1 MSLSSISIRRPVLA
15 TVLSIV
21 IVIFGVIGFQQL
33 GVREYPS
40 VDPPIISVSTS
51 YSGAAAEVMESQI
64 TEPLEASVNA
74 VSGIRSL
81 TSISREG
88 RSTLRVEFELEVDLE
103 TAAND
108 VRDRVAQAMRDLP
121 PDVDPPVVTKADADS
136 QPIVFLSVRSTKRDL
151 LELSDIAE
159 RVFQARFE
167 TIPGV
172 SQADIWGQKRYAMRL
187 YLDRARMAAH
197 GLTLVDIRDA
207 LNRANVEL
215 PAGRVEG
222 DTLELPVRTLSRL
235 ATPEEFN
242 NVVIRQQDVRT
253 IRMQDIGRAAL
264 APENERSILKRDGIP
279 SVGVVLRPQPGANQI
294 AITDEFYR
302 RLEQL
307 KPTLPPDLELAIGFD
322 TTQFIRASIRE
333 VRRTILIAVG
343 LVVLIIF
350 VFLRDWRATFIPA
363 IVIPIS
369 LIGTC
374 FMLYLMGFSINVLT
388 LLAMVLAIG
397 LVVDDAIV
405 VLENIFSKMEDGLE
419 RNEAGRTGTDEIFF
433 AVIATTLALIAV
445 FLPILFLGGFTGKLL
460 REFGVA
466 LATAVAISSFVAL
479 TLTPM
484 LSTRLLRVHKHGRFY
499 NWSEKIFVRVNE
511 TYSRALAGFLR
522 RRWMALAI
530 VAVAGLVMT
539 LLFRGLPSELAPLED
554 RNGMRMMVRAQEGA
568 TFDYMARVMD
578 ELTQLV
584 LREVPET
591 AAAVTVT
598 SPGFGGG
605 GGINS
610 GFVRHV
616 LTDAS
621 ERQRTQ
627 REIAAQ
633 MSQLTRNFGGGRVIV
648 SQEQTL
654 SQGGAS
660 APVQFVLQAPTLQ
673 RLREELPGFME
684 DAEASPKFGRVDVNL
699 LFNKP
704 EVQVELQR
712 ERAHALG
719 VSALDIAQTLN
730 LALSEQRLG
739 FFLRE
744 GRQYQVIAQLV
755 REDRAASTDLRQ
767 LTVPGTDRQ
776 AVRLDNL
783 VTFKETVN
791 PPQLFRFNRYIAA
804 TVSAELAEGVTLG
817 EGIAEMQRIADARLG
832 EDFRTDLA
840 GLSRDFRESG
850 SSLAFV
856 FMIALVLVFLVLAA
870 QFESFRDPATILLTV
885 PLALTG
891 ALLAMWIF
899 GQTMNVFSQ
908 IGLIMLIGLV
918 TKNGILIVEFANQRK
933 AAGYSKLDAVAGAAE
948 ARFRPVLMTALS
960 TVLGILPLALSSGA
974 GSESRVSLGVAVVG
988 GMFFGTMLTLFVIP
1002 AIYSFISAETVTAG
1016 EPHRPRRRKPQPEP
1030 EPEPEPS
1037 EALA

>member
-15 TVLSIV
+15 IVLSIV
-21 IVIFGVIGFQQL
+21 IVIFGAIGFQQL
-33 GVREYPS
+33 GVREYPA

-51 YSGAAAEVMESQI
+51 YPGAAAEVMESQI

-74 VSGIRSL
+74 VAGIRSL
-81 TSISREG
+81 TSTSREG
-88 RSTLRVEFELEVDLE
+88 RSTLRVEFELGVDLE

-136 QPIVFLSVRSTKRDL
+136 QPIVFLSIRSTQRDL

-159 RVFQARFE
+159 RIFQARFE

-172 SQADIWGQKRYAMRL
+172 SEADIWGQKRYSMRL

-197 GLTLVDIRDA
+197 GLTLVDVRNA
-207 LNRANVEL
+207 FNRANVEL

-222 DTLELPVRTLSRL
+222 NTLELPVRTLSRL
-235 ATPEEFN
+235 STPAEFN
-242 NVVIRQQDVRT
+242 NVVIRQEGARS

-264 APENERSILKRDGIP
+264 APENERTILKRDGIP

-307 KPTLPPDLELAIGFD
+307 KPTLPKDLELAIGFD
-322 TTQFIRASIRE
+322 TTQFIRASIAE
-333 VRRTILIAVG
+333 VRQTILIAIA

-369 LIGTC
+369 LIGSC
-374 FMLYLMGFSINVLT
+374 FALYLAGFSINVLT
-388 LLAMVLAIG
+388 LLGMVLAIG
-397 LVVDDAIV
+397 LVVDDAII
-405 VLENIFSKMEDGLE
+405 VLENIYSKMEDGLE
-419 RNEAGRTGTDEIFF
+419 RNEAGRTGTHEIFF
-433 AVIATTLALIAV
+433 AVIATTLALVVV

-460 REFGVA
+460 REFGVT
-466 LATAVAISSFVAL
+466 LAMAVAISSFVAL

-499 NWSEKIFVRVNE
+499 HSSEKIFVRVNE

-522 RRWMALAI
+522 RRWMAIPI
-530 VAVAGLVMT
+530 VLLAGLVMT

-554 RNGMRMMVRAQEGA
+554 RNGLRLSVRAQEGA
-568 TFDYMARVMD
+568 TFDYMTRVMD
-578 ELTQLV
+578 ELTQII
-584 LREVPET
+584 LREIPET

-605 GGINS
+605 GGVNS

-616 LTDAS
+616 LTDAA
-621 ERQRTQ
+621 ERERPQS
-627 REIAAQ
+627 EIAAQ
-633 MSQLTRNFGGGRVIV
+633 LNGLTRNFGGGRVFV

-660 APVQFVLQAPTLQ
+660 MPVQFVLQAPTLQ
-673 RLREELPGFME
+673 RLREELPGFVE
-684 DAEASPKFGRVDVNL
+684 EAEKSPKFSRVDVNL
-699 LFNKP
+699 QFTKP
-704 EVQVELQR
+704 EIQVELER

-719 VSALDIAQTLN
+719 VSAQDIAQTLN
-730 LALSEQRLG
+730 LALSEQRIG

-744 GRQYQVIAQLV
+744 GRQYQVIAQLA
-755 REDRAASTDLRQ
+755 REDRDASTDLRQ
-767 LTVPGTDRQ
+767 LTVPGTNGL
-776 AVRLDNL
+776 AVRLDNV

-804 TVSAELAEGVTLG
+804 TVSAELASGISLG
-817 EGIAEMQRIADARLG
+817 EGIAEMERIARERLE

-856 FMIALVLVFLVLAA
+856 FLIALVLVFLVLAA
-870 QFESFRDPATILLTV
+870 QFESFRDPVTILLTV

-891 ALLAMWIF
+891 ALFAMFVF

-933 AAGYSKLDAVAGAAE
+933 AAGYAKLDAVAGAAE
-948 ARFRPVLMTALS
+948 ARFRPVIMTSLS
-960 TVLGILPLALSSGA
+960 TILGILPLAIASGA
-974 GSESRVSLGVAVVG
+974 GSESRVSLGVAVIG
-988 GMFFGTMLTLFVIP
+988 GMLVGSFLTLFVIP
-1002 AIYSFISAETVTAG
+1002 AVYSFLSAETITQ
-1016 EPHRPRRRKPQPEP
+1016 PDPSRPRRERSHDQPAEV
-1030 EPEPEPS
+1030 
-1037 EALA
+1037 LA

>member
-15 TVLSIV
+15 IVLSVV

-33 GVREYPS
+33 GVREYPA

-51 YSGAAAEVMESQI
+51 YPGAAAEVMESQV

-74 VSGIRSL
+74 VAGIRSL
-81 TSISREG
+81 SSISREG

-136 QPIVFLSVRSTKRDL
+136 QPIVFLSIRSSQRDL
-151 LELSDIAE
+151 LELSDIAQ
-159 RVFQARFE
+159 RVFQDRFE

-172 SQADIWGQKRYAMRL
+172 SEADIWGEKRYSMRL

-197 GLTLVDIRDA
+197 GLTLVDVRNA
-207 LNRANVEL
+207 FNRANVEL

-222 DTLELPVRTLSRL
+222 NTLELPVRTLSRL
-235 ATPEEFN
+235 STPEEFN
-242 NVVIRQQDVRT
+242 NVVIRQEGMRS
-253 IRMQDIGRAAL
+253 IRMRDIGRAAL
-264 APENERSILKRDGIP
+264 APENERTILKRDGIP

-307 KPTLPPDLELAIGFD
+307 KPTLPKDLELAIGFD
-322 TTQFIRASIRE
+322 TTQFIRASIAE
-333 VRRTILIAVG
+333 VRETILLAVA

-374 FMLYLMGFSINVLT
+374 FVLYLAGFSINVLT
-388 LLAMVLAIG
+388 LLGMVLAIG

-419 RNEAGRTGTDEIFF
+419 RNEAGRTGTHEIFF
-433 AVIATTLALIAV
+433 AVVATTLALAAV
-445 FLPILFLGGFTGKLL
+445 FLPILFLGGFTGRLL
-460 REFGVA
+460 REFGVT

-484 LSTRLLRVHKHGRFY
+484 LSTRLLRVHKHGGFY
-499 NWSEKIFVRVNE
+499 NWTENIFVRIND
-511 TYSRALAGFLR
+511 TYSRALVGFLR
-522 RRWMALAI
+522 LRWLAI
-530 VAVAGLVMT
+530 AIVLLAGLVMT
-539 LLFRGLPSELAPLED
+539 LLFRSLPSELAPLED
-554 RNGMRMMVRAQEGA
+554 RNGLRLNVRAQEGA
-568 TFDYMARVMD
+568 TFDYMAGVMD
-578 ELTQLV
+578 ELTQLI

-605 GGINS
+605 GGVNS

-621 ERQRTQ
+621 ERERPQS
-627 REIAAQ
+627 EIAAQ
-633 MSQLTRNFGGGRVIV
+633 LSRLTRNFGGGRVFV

-654 SQGGAS
+654 SAGGAS
-660 APVQFVLQAPTLQ
+660 MPVQFVLQAPTLE
-673 RLREELPGFME
+673 RLREELPGFTE
-684 DAEASPKFGRVDVNL
+684 EAEKSPKFARVDVNL
-699 LFNKP
+699 QFTKP
-704 EVQVELQR
+704 EIQVELDR

-719 VSALDIAQTLN
+719 VSAQDIAQTLN
-730 LALSEQRLG
+730 LALSEQRIG

-744 GRQYQVIAQLV
+744 GRQYQVIAQLA
-755 REDRAASTDLRQ
+755 REDRDASTDLRQ
-767 LTVPGTDRQ
+767 LTVPGVDGS
-776 AVRLDNL
+776 AVRLDNV
-783 VTFKETVN
+783 VTFKERVN
-791 PPQLFRFNRYIAA
+791 PPQLFRFNRYISA
-804 TVSAELAEGVTLG
+804 TVSAELAEGVSLG
-817 EGIAEMQRIADARLG
+817 EGIAEMQRIADERLE

-856 FMIALVLVFLVLAA
+856 FIIALVLVFLVLAA
-870 QFESFRDPATILLTV
+870 QFESFRDPITILLTV

-891 ALLAMWIF
+891 ALLAMLIF
-899 GQTMNVFSQ
+899 GQSMNVFSQ

-933 AAGYSKLDAVAGAAE
+933 AAGYAKLDAVAGAAE
-948 ARFRPVLMTALS
+948 ARFRPVIMTSLS
-960 TVLGILPLALSSGA
+960 TILGILPLAIASGA
-974 GSESRVSLGVAVVG
+974 GSESRVSLGVAVIG
-988 GMFFGTMLTLFVIP
+988 GMLFGSFLTLFVIP
-1002 AIYSFISAETVTAG
+1002 AIYSFISAETLTSE
-1016 EPHRPRRRKPQPEP
+1016 EPPRPERKQSRPQPT
-1030 EPEPEPS
+1030 